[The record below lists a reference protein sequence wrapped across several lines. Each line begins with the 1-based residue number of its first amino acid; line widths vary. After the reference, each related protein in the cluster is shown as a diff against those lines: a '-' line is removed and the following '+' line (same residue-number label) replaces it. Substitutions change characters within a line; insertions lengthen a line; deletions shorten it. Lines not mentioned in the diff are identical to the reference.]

1 MTKLGNG
8 LFVLKN
14 RENKVISL
22 SDRQFASMIDYI
34 KARGDILALYIYGS
48 YATKYQTPLSDL
60 DLAILPMPKVK
71 LDLDTELDIEVK
83 LVEICKTDHV
93 NMINLSNAPLPFQ
106 MKVLEQGRLLYCADH
121 ILLADFIE
129 MVIKRFC
136 DFAPDLEAIYKDYD
150 VGLKEV
156 YL

>member
-1 MTKLGNG
+1 VTKSGNG

-14 RENKVISL
+14 RENKMISL
-22 SDRQFASMIDYI
+22 SDQQFASMIDYI
-34 KARGDILALYIYGS
+34 KARGDILAIYIYGS

-60 DLAILPMPKVK
+60 DLAILPMPEVN
-71 LDLDTELDIEVK
+71 LDLNTELGIEVK

-93 NMINLSNAPLPFQ
+93 NVINLSNAALPFQ
-106 MKVLEQGRLLYCADH
+106 MKVLEQGRLLYCADQN
-121 ILLADFIE
+121 LLADFIE

-136 DFAPDLEAIYKDYD
+136 DFAPDLEAVYKDYD
-150 VGLKEV
+150 AGLKEA